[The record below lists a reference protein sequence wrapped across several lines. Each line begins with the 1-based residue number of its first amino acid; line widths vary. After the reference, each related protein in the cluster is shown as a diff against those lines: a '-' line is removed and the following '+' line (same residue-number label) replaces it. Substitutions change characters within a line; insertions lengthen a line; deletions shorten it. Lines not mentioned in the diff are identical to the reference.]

1 MKVDLELIRQSVH
14 QASALVG
21 HKDAG
26 VSAAVSPEAGEQA
39 NGHEVLI
46 IGDAAQIMRQEG
58 QWSALV
64 DSYGP
69 SIALTPYQT
78 AANLLSGRGKI
89 VSAA

>member
-14 QASALVG
+14 PGLRRRRPQKRESERCRQS
-21 HKDAG
+21 K
-26 VSAAVSPEAGEQA
+26 AGEQA

-69 SIALTPYQT
+69 QHALTPNRT
-78 AANLLSGRGKI
+78 AANLLSRRRKI
-89 VSAA
+89 ASVA